1 MGSRA
6 FLKVVM
12 LGDGAVGKTSLRSR
26 FIHKK
31 FTNNY
36 KATIG
41 ADFITKEIVHEEELG
56 SRKVTIQ
63 IWDTAGQERFQSL
76 GVAFYRGADACILV
90 FDVTVYKSFENLNNW
105 RREFLIQADPYDP
118 DHFPFILLGNKV
130 DVPDRAVST
139 VVAERWAK
147 ANNNMPYFETSAKDG
162 TNVEEAFRTIA
173 RIVRQDTVDVQING
187 TVLTSQADQAKA
199 SSCCM

>member
-1 MGSRA
+1 MGKA
-6 FLKVVM
+6 FLKVVL

-41 ADFITKEIVHEEELG
+41 ADFITKEVVVEEEYG
-56 SRKVTIQ
+56 GVKRATMQ

-76 GVAFYRGADACILV
+76 GVAFYRGADACVLV
-90 FDVTVYKSFENLNNW
+90 FDVSVYKSFENLNNW
-105 RREFLIQADPYDP
+105 RREFLVQADPFDP
-118 DHFPFILLGNKV
+118 DHFPFLLIGNKV
-130 DVPDRAVST
+130 DVEERAVSRP
-139 VVAERWAK
+139 VAERWAK

-162 TNVEEAFRTIA
+162 TNVEEAFKCIA
-173 RIVRQDTVDVQING
+173 RIVRPIDNIEIDMGNSINP
-187 TVLTSQADQAKA
+187 AKLYPQ
-199 SSCCM
+199 SSGCCL